1 VEQGVDGSA
10 MTYQV
15 RLSQFEGP
23 LDLLLHL
30 IRRDK
35 INIYDIPISHI
46 THEYLAYIDV
56 MKELKLE
63 LAGEFFVM
71 AATLMRIK
79 AQMLLPRRSDEEEEE
94 DPRDELVRNLVEY
107 RKFKEAAHLLGEREQ
122 DRRKVFARPGARP
135 SEETVEPP
143 TMEVSLFDLIG
154 AFRSIMDDLKKT
166 VSYRIARDQ
175 FTVEEKIGI
184 IRASIRERSEVLFS
198 ELFAGQYNKSEVIT
212 TFLALLELV
221 KLGEL
226 IARQTKPGGAIW
238 LYAPRKDAETQL
250 EKGIHGTSGE

>member
-1 VEQGVDGSA
+1 

-46 THEYLAYIDV
+46 VREYLAYIDV
-56 MKELKLE
+56 MTELRLE

-79 AQMLLPRRSDEEEEE
+79 AQMLLPRRAEDEEEEE
-94 DPRDELVRNLVEY
+94 DPREELVRNLIEY
-107 RKFKEAAHLLGEREQ
+107 RKFKEAAEHLAEREG
-122 DRRKVFARPGARP
+122 DRRRVFTRPGSKPLA
-135 SEETVEPP
+135 EDGQP
-143 TMEVSLFDLIG
+143 TMEVSVFDLIG
-154 AFRSIMDDLKKT
+154 AFRTIMEELKKN
-166 VSYRIARDQ
+166 VSYRIDRERY
-175 FTVEEKIGI
+175 TVEERIEI
-184 IRASIRERSEVLFS
+184 IRAGIRDRSEMLFT
-198 ELFAGQYNKSEVIT
+198 ELFTGQYDKNEIIT

-221 KLGEL
+221 RLGEL
-226 IARQTKPGGAIW
+226 IARQMTQGNDIW
-238 LYAPRKDAETQL
+238 LYARQRVPNEKLEEGTDA
-250 EKGIHGTSGE
+250 TSG